1 MDLFDQKGI
10 RPMLISEMKEAF
22 DDPDFIYELKQDGER
37 CIAYLDH
44 SSTVLQNKRALIL
57 NARYPELSQLHKA
70 ARVKCIL
77 DGELAILVN
86 GKPDFSEVQRRSL
99 MSNPFK
105 IEMALK
111 KYPAC
116 FTAFDILYYSDHPV
130 MDLPLMERKS
140 LLNQAVKEN
149 GSLAISRYVEA
160 NGIAFYH
167 LAAEQDLEGIV
178 AKRKESLYFS
188 GKRTK
193 DWIKVK
199 NLKDDDFVI
208 CGYIQKE
215 SNVVSLILGQYSNQH
230 LQYKGHVTLG
240 ISREDFQL
248 ISDAPSIPT
257 PPFNRREEAVWIQP
271 NLVCTVQYM
280 EKTASGMLR
289 QPVFKGLRND
299 KVPWECKESRL

>member
-10 RPMLISEMKEAF
+10 HPMLISEMKEAF
-22 DDPDFIYELKQDGER
+22 DDPNFIYELKLDGER

-70 ARVKCIL
+70 AREKCIL

-99 MSNPFK
+99 TSNPFK

-111 KYPAC
+111 KSPAC
-116 FTAFDILYYSDHPV
+116 FTAFDILYYGDHPV
-130 MDLPLMERKS
+130 MDLPLMERKI
-140 LLNQAVKEN
+140 LLNQAIKEN
-149 GSLAISRYVEA
+149 GKLAISRYVEA

-178 AKRKESLYFS
+178 AKRKESFYFS

-193 DWIKVK
+193 DWIKIK

-208 CGYIQKE
+208 CGYVQKAN
-215 SNVVSLILGQYSNQH
+215 NVVSLVLGQYSNQQ

-240 ISREDFQL
+240 VSREDFQL
-248 ISDAPSIPT
+248 ISDTPSISISPLSQSD
-257 PPFNRREEAVWIQP
+257 ESAVWIQP
-271 NLVCTVQYM
+271 SLVCTVQYM

-299 KVPWECKESRL
+299 KTPEECLV

>member
-230 LQYKGHVTLG
+230 LQYKGHG
-240 ISREDFQL
+240 DS
-248 ISDAPSIPT
+248 S
-257 PPFNRREEAVWIQP
+257 
-271 NLVCTVQYM
+271 
-280 EKTASGMLR
+280 
-289 QPVFKGLRND
+289 
-299 KVPWECKESRL
+299 